1 MNALKQL
8 LQSSGGHPPIGT
20 WVVSAS
26 PLVAEAVGCAGF
38 DWGVIDMEHAPLD
51 VMGVVH
57 LLQAV
62 ASTKMLP
69 IVRVPW
75 NEAVVVKRVLDA
87 GATTLMFPMV
97 QTAAEAESAV
107 ASTRYPPQGVRGM
120 AGMSRGSRFGTAAQ
134 YLKTANQQVGVIV
147 QLETP
152 SALGQL
158 EAIARVNG
166 VDALFVGPSD
176 LSAAMGHAGNVHH
189 PAVMEQMTQAAQRCR
204 GLGVPVGTIGD
215 TPELVAQYRAAGF
228 DFVAISSDLGLMM
241 RAARSAIAALSTR
254 DSEHVH
260 LLSSGTQT
268 GTGG

>member
-51 VMGVVH
+51 VMGVVQ

-62 ASTKMLP
+62 SGTKMLP

-75 NEAVVVKRVLDA
+75 NDAVVVKRVLDA

-97 QTAAEAESAV
+97 QTASEAERAV
-107 ASTRYPPQGVRGM
+107 AATRYPPEGLRGV
-120 AGMSRGSRFGTAAQ
+120 AGMSRGSRFGTTPH
-134 YLKTANQQVGVIV
+134 YLKAANKHVGVIA

-152 SALGQL
+152 DAIHHLD
-158 EAIARVNG
+158 AIAQVKG
-166 VDALFVGPSD
+166 IDALFIGPSD
-176 LSAAMGHAGNVHH
+176 LSAAMGHIGEPHH
-189 PAVMEQMTQAAQRCR
+189 PAVMKQMTHAAQRCKA
-204 GLGVPVGTIGD
+204 LGMPVGTVGD
-215 TPELVAQYRAAGF
+215 SPELVTQYRAAGF
-228 DFVAISSDLGLMM
+228 DFVGIGCDLGLMM
-241 RAARSAIAALSTR
+241 SGARSAIAALRTGGA
-254 DSEHVH
+254 EHVH
-260 LLSSGTQT
+260 SLSGGTHT
-268 GTGG
+268 AAA